1 MLMFASAAWNVVAL
15 SVVALTVPVKLG
27 NARLA
32 FRFRAFCVAV
42 QMGLAASL
50 VSSTSPR
57 PTIDLVIPDTVPVKV
72 GDAKGA

>member
-1 MLMFASAAWNVVAL
+1 MLFPLTCKAPDAL
-15 SVVALTVPVKLG
+15 MVGALTIPVKVG
-27 NARLA
+27 DARLA

-42 QMGLAASL
+42 ERGLAASL
-50 VSSTSPR
+50 VSSTFPR